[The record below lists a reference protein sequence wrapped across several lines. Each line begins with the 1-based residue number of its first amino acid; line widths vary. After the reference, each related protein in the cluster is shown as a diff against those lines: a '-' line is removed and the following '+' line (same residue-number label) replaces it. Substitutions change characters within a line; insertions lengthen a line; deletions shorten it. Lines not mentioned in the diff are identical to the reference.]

1 VARGGREG
9 WAVSACD
16 VLAAAGFDFFTGVP
30 DSTFKELLAE
40 LEARPDLGWVPAV
53 AEDVAVGLATG
64 AALGGRTPV
73 VVMQNSGLGLAVNA
87 LASLALLYEIPMLL
101 LVGWRGHDGRDA
113 PEHTLMG
120 GATLPLLH
128 ALAVPHRLPAAGGAD
143 RELAAAGE
151 WVRAERR
158 PCALVC
164 RPGVIA

>member
-1 VARGGREG
+1 
-9 WAVSACD
+9 VSACD
-16 VLAAAGFDFFTGVP
+16 LLAAAGFDFFTGVP
-30 DSTFKELLAE
+30 DSTFKNLLAE
-40 LEARPDLGWVPAV
+40 LERRPELGWVPAV
-53 AEDVAVGLATG
+53 AEDIAVGLAVG
-64 AALGGRTPV
+64 ACLGGRAPV

-113 PEHTLMG
+113 PEHLLMG
-120 GATLPLLH
+120 EVTLPLLR
-128 ALAVPHRLPAAGGAD
+128 ALAVPHRVPDAASAVC
-143 RELAAAGE
+143 ELAQAAR